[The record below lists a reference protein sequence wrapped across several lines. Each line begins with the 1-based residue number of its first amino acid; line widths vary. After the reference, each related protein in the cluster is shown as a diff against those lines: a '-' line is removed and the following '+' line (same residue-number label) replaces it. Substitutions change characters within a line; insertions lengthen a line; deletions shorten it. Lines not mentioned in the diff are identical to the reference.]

1 MYAVMNVT
9 KLNELEVIILKEF
22 VSVIKILW
30 KVSAFTGNVDRGIF
44 IFFSLKAPW
53 FFKYKTKFFEIKKK
67 PFFNQKRKIYIM
79 NCHCFQI
86 NLLSASTVWSGD
98 EYIMHCDSKQ
108 EQ

>member
-44 IFFSLKAPW
+44 LILFYFSLKAPW
-53 FFKYKTKFFEIKKK
+53 FFLNTRPNFL
-67 PFFNQKRKIYIM
+67 R
-79 NCHCFQI
+79 
-86 NLLSASTVWSGD
+86 
-98 EYIMHCDSKQ
+98 
-108 EQ
+108 

>member
-44 IFFSLKAPW
+44 LILFYFSLKAAC
-53 FFKYKTKFFEIKKK
+53 FFLNTRPNFL
-67 PFFNQKRKIYIM
+67 R
-79 NCHCFQI
+79 
-86 NLLSASTVWSGD
+86 
-98 EYIMHCDSKQ
+98 
-108 EQ
+108 